1 MQEEGAQVGGLISY
15 QRPSTDTEQSA
26 QLFVPFTDADLKQ
39 RGMRFTR
46 GDMVEFVLGSDPKSG
61 RQTASQVNS
70 LWNCSPPGSHSPLHV
85 AKRIVQACDARAPLR
100 HS

>member
-1 MQEEGAQVGGLISY
+1 MQEEGAQIGGLISY

-46 GDMVEFVLGSDPKSG
+46 GDMIEFVLGSNLKSG
-61 RQTASQVNS
+61 QQTASQVNT
-70 LWNCSPPGSHSPLHV
+70 LWNCSFPVPDSHLHV
-85 AKRIVQACDARAPLR
+85 TKHLMQACDAGAQLR
-100 HS
+100 HY